1 MDKARDR
8 IALLLDEGSFEEFD
22 KSVHDGESV
31 VTGRGTVDGRTV
43 YVYSHDFKVC
53 GGSISEAVAMKICR
67 VADMAISDGVPFI
80 CLNESGGA
88 RIQDGLGGLAGL
100 GEIFTRQIAASGVIP
115 QISGV
120 FGPCA
125 GGAVYSPALSDFIVM
140 IRDASYMFLT
150 GPGVVKKVTG
160 EDVGHEELGGS
171 SVHASKSG
179 VAHFVAD
186 SEAEGIAIIRK
197 LLSFLPSN
205 NREKAPFR
213 PTSDP
218 ADRISERLGEIIPA
232 NQAKAYDMHEVIG
245 CLTDEGEFLETH
257 CRWARNMITGL
268 GHIGGHTVGIVANQ
282 PAKLAGAL
290 DINAARKAA
299 RFIRFCDAFNIPI
312 ISLIDVPGYLCG
324 TQQEHNGAIIH
335 GAKLLYAYGEA
346 TVPKIGITLRKS
358 YGGAHIAMSCKQMHS
373 DVNLAWPGANFA
385 VMGAE
390 GAGEILH
397 SKKLKQ
403 QYNDSLSSPYAAADK
418 GYIDEVIEPKETR
431 LRIIKALENL
441 AEKKAEKPW
450 KKHDNMPL

>member
-1 MDKARDR
+1 METARHR
-8 IALLLDEGSFEEFD
+8 IALLLDKGSFEEYD

-31 VTGRGTVDGRTV
+31 ITGRGTIDGRAV
-43 YVYSHDFKVC
+43 YVYSHVFKVC
-53 GGSISEAVAMKICR
+53 GGSISEAVSTKICK
-67 VADMAISDGVPFI
+67 VADMAITEGAPFI

-100 GEIFTRQIAASGVIP
+100 GEIFTRQISASGVIP

-125 GGAVYSPALSDFIVM
+125 GGAVYSPALSDFIIM
-140 IRDASYMFLT
+140 IEDTSYMFLT

-160 EDVGHEELGGS
+160 EDVVHEVLGGA

-179 VAHFVAD
+179 VAQFVAE
-186 SEAEGIAIIRK
+186 SEAEGINIMKK
-197 LLSFLPSN
+197 LLSFLPSD
-205 NREKAPFR
+205 NRRKPPFR
-213 PTSDP
+213 PTEDP
-218 ADRISERLGEIIPA
+218 ADRLCKRFHEIVPE
-232 NQAKAYDMHEVIG
+232 NPAKAYDMHEVIG
-245 CLTDEGEFLETH
+245 CLVDDGEFLETH
-257 CRWARNMITGL
+257 SKWARNIITCF
-268 GHIGGHTVGIVANQ
+268 GHMGGHSVGIVANQ
-282 PAKLAGAL
+282 PAMLAGAL

-335 GAKLLYAYGEA
+335 GAKLLFAYGEA

-358 YGGAHIAMSCKQMHS
+358 YGGAHIAMSCKQMRS
-373 DVNLAWPGANFA
+373 DVNFAWPGASFA
-385 VMGAE
+385 VMGPE

-397 SKKLKQ
+397 SKKLQQ
-403 QYNDSLSSPYAAADK
+403 QYEDTSGSPYAAAEK
-418 GYIDEVIEPKETR
+418 GYIDEVIEPEETR
-431 LRIIKALENL
+431 IRIIKALEDL
-441 AEKKAEKPW
+441 VEKKTDRPW